1 MRLWSLHPEY
11 LDARGLVALWREG
24 LLARRVLTGKT
35 KGYRNHPQMRR
46 FKTSY
51 DPLLAIDSYLSIV
64 LEEASRRG
72 YKFDASKIK
81 NDSSTRIMITVT
93 DRQIAYEF
101 VHLKRKLKKRD
112 QAAYL
117 SLQRIDVPRPHPLFS
132 VVEGSIEDW
141 EKPRVS

>member
-24 LLARRVLTGKT
+24 LLARKVLTGET
-35 KGYRNHPQMRR
+35 KGYRNHPQIRR
-46 FKTSY
+46 FKTSC

-81 NDSSTRIMITVT
+81 KNCSARIMITVT
-93 DRQIAYEF
+93 EGQITYEL

-117 SLQRIDVPRPHPLFS
+117 SLEKIDVPTPHPLFS
-132 VVEGSIEDW
+132 VVKGSIEDW
-141 EKPRVS
+141 EKPRFS